1 MILYRLSKSH
11 FADSAWTGYGARQF
25 GGRWNHKGIAAV
37 YLATSVSLALLE
49 ILVHLNDDDI
59 LAAYSLFSIEVDEKE
74 IQRLEAVSLPE
85 NWRDVITPTS
95 TMDIGSEW
103 LTSHSSLGLMVPS
116 TLVPT
121 EYNVMLNPKHA
132 LYAGS
137 LASVKRLDFAFDPRL
152 N

>member
-1 MILYRLSKSH
+1 MILYRLCKSH
-11 FADSAWTGYGARQF
+11 FADSTWSGYGAQQF

-59 LAAYSLFSIEVDEKE
+59 LAAYSLFSIEVDESE

-103 LTSHSSLGLMVPS
+103 LTSHSALGLMVPS

-132 LYAGS
+132 LYAAS
-137 LASVKRLDFAFDPRL
+137 LTSVKRLDFVFDPRL